1 MKLPITNPTDAVT
14 IRIAERGVPLNILL
28 VGKPDFAELKLT
40 PSKFKDVQVL
50 EQKE

>member
-1 MKLPITNPTDAVT
+1 MKLPITNPIDAVA
-14 IRIAERGVPLNILL
+14 IHIVERGAPLNILL
-28 VGKPDFAELKLT
+28 GGKPDFAELKLT